1 MGSSKQ
7 PVLYPLRF
15 TPLFKRHLWGGRR
28 LATEL
33 GKSIGDADDYAE
45 SWEVVDHG
53 DDQSVVSDGPLQ
65 GMTLAALVAQHGKAL
80 LGKDYPQIGFPLLWK
95 FLDAH
100 RVLSVQVHPDDAQA
114 AQLVPPDRGK
124 TEAWVV
130 LAADPG
136 SVLYAGLIAGVD
148 RETLT
153 RAIEAGKSESCLHR
167 LEPVAGDCI
176 YIPAGT
182 VHALGDGLLIAEIQQ
197 ASDTTYRLFDWN
209 RVGPDGKPR
218 QLHIAQ
224 GLNAIDFDRGPIQ
237 IEKPKPTGCQEI
249 ERLVTGDHFTIDRW
263 KFERPLRAGGDGKC
277 HLLSAIAGEVAI
289 SGDPRGKPLMRG
301 EVLLLPASMGEVTV
315 TPTSTATLL
324 DVYLPTQVG
333 R

>member
-7 PVLYPLRF
+7 SILYPLRF
-15 TPLFKRHLWGGRR
+15 TPLFKKHLWGGRR

-33 GKSIGDADDYAE
+33 GKPIGDGDDYAE
-45 SWEVVDHG
+45 SWDVVDHG
-53 DDQSVVSDGPLQ
+53 ADQSVVSDGPLK
-65 GMTLAALVAQHGKAL
+65 GTTLAELVAKHGKAL
-80 LGKDYPQIGFPLLWK
+80 LGIDYPQTGFPLLWK

-100 RVLSVQVHPDDAQA
+100 RVLSVQVHPDDARA
-114 AQLVPPDRGK
+114 SQLVPPDRGK

-148 RETLT
+148 RDKLT
-153 RAIEAGKSESCLHR
+153 RALEAGESESCLHR

-209 RVGPDGKPR
+209 RVGPDGKQR
-218 QLHIAQ
+218 QLHIAK
-224 GLNAIDFDRGPIQ
+224 GLDAIDFNRGPIQ
-237 IEKPKPTGCQEI
+237 IEKPKPTACQEI
-249 ERLVTGDHFTIDRW
+249 ERLVTGDHFIIDRW
-263 KFERPLRAGGDGKC
+263 NFERPLRAGGNDKC
-277 HLLSAIAGEVAI
+277 HLISVVEGEVKI
-289 SGDPRGKPLMRG
+289 SGDPREKPLVRG
-301 EVLLLPASMGEVTV
+301 EVLLLPASLEEVIVSPSSKT
-315 TPTSTATLL
+315 TLL
-324 DVYLPTQVG
+324 DVYLPEQNPA
-333 R
+333 

>member
-1 MGSSKQ
+1 MGSSNQ
-7 PVLYPLRF
+7 SVLYPLRF

-33 GKSIGDADDYAE
+33 GKSIGDGDDYAE

-53 DDQSVVSDGPLQ
+53 GDQSVVSEGPLK
-65 GMTLAALVAQHGKAL
+65 GTTLAELVAKHGEAL
-80 LGKDYPQIGFPLLWK
+80 LGIDYPQTGFPLLWK

-100 RVLSVQVHPDDAQA
+100 RVLSVQVHPDDERAS
-114 AQLVPPDRGK
+114 QLVPPDRGK

-148 RETLT
+148 REKLT
-153 RAIEAGKSESCLHR
+153 RAIEAGESESCLHR

-209 RVGPDGKPR
+209 RVGPDGKQR

-224 GLNAIDFDRGPIQ
+224 GLDAIDFDRGPIQ
-237 IEKPKPTGCQEI
+237 IEKPTPTACQEI
-249 ERLVTGDHFTIDRW
+249 ERLVTGDHFIIDRW
-263 KFERPLRAGGDGKC
+263 NFERPLRAGGNDKC
-277 HLLSAIAGEVAI
+277 HLISVIEGEVEI
-289 SGDPRGKPLMRG
+289 SDDPFGKPRMRG
-301 EVLLLPASMGEVTV
+301 EVLLLPAALGEVTV
-315 TPTSTATLL
+315 SPSSKATLL
-324 DVYLPTQVG
+324 DVYLPG
-333 R
+333 RDPV

>member
-1 MGSSKQ
+1 MASSKQ
-7 PVLYPLRF
+7 SLLYPLRF

-33 GKSIGDADDYAE
+33 GKPIGDGDDYAE

-53 DDQSVVSDGPLQ
+53 VDQSVVSDGPLK
-65 GMTLAALVAQHGKAL
+65 GTTLAELVAKHGEAL
-80 LGKDYPQIGFPLLWK
+80 LGMDYPQTGFPLLWK

-100 RVLSVQVHPDDAQA
+100 RVLSVQVHPDDARA
-114 AQLVPPDRGK
+114 SQLVPPDRGK

-148 RETLT
+148 REKLT
-153 RAIEAGKSESCLHR
+153 RAIEAGESESCLHR

-197 ASDTTYRLFDWN
+197 ASDTTYRLFDWD
-209 RVGPDGKPR
+209 RVGPDGKQR

-224 GLNAIDFDRGPIQ
+224 GLDAIDFDRGPIQ
-237 IEKPKPTGCQEI
+237 IEKPKPTACQEI
-249 ERLVTGDHFTIDRW
+249 ERLVTGDQFIIDRW
-263 KFERPLRAGGDGKC
+263 NFERPLRAGGNDKC
-277 HLLSAIAGEVAI
+277 HLISVIEGEVEI

-301 EVLLLPASMGEVTV
+301 EVMLLPAALGEVTV
-315 TPTSTATLL
+315 SPSSKATLL
-324 DVYLPTQVG
+324 DVYLPGQDPV
-333 R
+333 

>member
-33 GKSIGDADDYAE
+33 GKSIGDGDDYAE

-218 QLHIAQ
+218 QLHIEQ
-224 GLNAIDFDRGPIQ
+224 GLNAIDFDRGPIE

-263 KFERPLRAGGDGKC
+263 KFERPLQAGGDGKC

-324 DVYLPTQVG
+324 DVYLPTQDPV
-333 R
+333 

>member
-33 GKSIGDADDYAE
+33 GKSIGDGDDYAE

-218 QLHIAQ
+218 QLHIEQ
-224 GLNAIDFDRGPIQ
+224 GLNAIDFDRGPIE

-324 DVYLPTQVG
+324 DVYLPTQDPV
-333 R
+333 

>member
-7 PVLYPLRF
+7 SLLYPLRF

-33 GKSIGDADDYAE
+33 GKPIGDGDDYAE

-53 DDQSVVSDGPLQ
+53 VDQSVVSDGPLK
-65 GMTLAALVAQHGKAL
+65 GTTLAELVAKHGEAL
-80 LGKDYPQIGFPLLWK
+80 LGIDYPQTGFPLLWK

-100 RVLSVQVHPDDAQA
+100 RVLSVQVHPDDARA
-114 AQLVPPDRGK
+114 SQLVPPDRGK

-148 RETLT
+148 REKLT
-153 RAIEAGKSESCLHR
+153 RAIEAGESESCLHR

-209 RVGPDGKPR
+209 RVGPDGKQR

-224 GLNAIDFDRGPIQ
+224 GLDAIDFDRGPIQ
-237 IEKPKPTGCQEI
+237 IEKPKPTACQEI
-249 ERLVTGDHFTIDRW
+249 ERLVTGDQFIIDRW
-263 KFERPLRAGGDGKC
+263 NFERPLRAGGNDKC
-277 HLLSAIAGEVAI
+277 HLISVIEGEVEI
-289 SGDPRGKPLMRG
+289 SGDARGKPLMRG
-301 EVLLLPASMGEVTV
+301 EVMLLPAALGEVTV
-315 TPTSTATLL
+315 SPSSKATLL
-324 DVYLPTQVG
+324 DVYLPGKDPV
-333 R
+333 

>member
-7 PVLYPLRF
+7 SLLYPLRF

-33 GKSIGDADDYAE
+33 GKAIGDGDDYAE

-53 DDQSVVSDGPLQ
+53 GDQSVVSDGPLK
-65 GMTLAALVAQHGKAL
+65 GTTLAELVAKHGEAL
-80 LGKDYPQIGFPLLWK
+80 LGIDYPQTGFPLLWK

-100 RVLSVQVHPDDAQA
+100 RVLSVQVHPDDARA
-114 AQLVPPDRGK
+114 SQLVPPDRGK

-148 RETLT
+148 REKLT
-153 RAIEAGKSESCLHR
+153 RAIEAGESESCLHR

-197 ASDTTYRLFDWN
+197 ASDTTYRLFDWD
-209 RVGPDGKPR
+209 RVGPDGKQR

-224 GLNAIDFDRGPIQ
+224 GLDAIDFDRGPIQ
-237 IEKPKPTGCQEI
+237 IEKPKPTACQEI
-249 ERLVTGDHFTIDRW
+249 ERLVTGDQFIIDRW
-263 KFERPLRAGGDGKC
+263 NFERPLRAGGNDKC
-277 HLLSAIAGEVAI
+277 HLISVIEGEVEI
-289 SGDPRGKPLMRG
+289 SGDARGKPLMRG
-301 EVLLLPASMGEVTV
+301 EVMLIPAALGEVTV
-315 TPTSTATLL
+315 SPSSKATLL
-324 DVYLPTQVG
+324 DVYLPGQDPV
-333 R
+333 

>member
-7 PVLYPLRF
+7 SILYPLRF

-33 GKSIGDADDYAE
+33 GKPIGDGDDYAE

-53 DDQSVVSDGPLQ
+53 GDQSVVSDGPLK
-65 GMTLAALVAQHGKAL
+65 GTTLAELVAKHGEAL
-80 LGKDYPQIGFPLLWK
+80 LGMDYPQTGFPLLWK

-100 RVLSVQVHPDDAQA
+100 RVLSVQVHPDDARA
-114 AQLVPPDRGK
+114 SQLVPPDRGK

-148 RETLT
+148 REKLT
-153 RAIEAGKSESCLHR
+153 RAIEAGESESCLHR

-209 RVGPDGKPR
+209 RVGPDGKQR

-224 GLNAIDFDRGPIQ
+224 GLDAIDFDRGPIQ
-237 IEKPKPTGCQEI
+237 IEKPKPTFCQEI
-249 ERLVTGDHFTIDRW
+249 ERLVTGDQFIIDRW
-263 KFERPLRAGGDGKC
+263 NFERPLRAGGNDKC
-277 HLLSAIAGEVAI
+277 HLISVIEGEVEI
-289 SGDPRGKPLMRG
+289 SGDPRGKPLTRG
-301 EVLLLPASMGEVTV
+301 EVMLLPASLGKVTLS
-315 TPTSTATLL
+315 PSSMATLL
-324 DVYLPTQVG
+324 DVYLPGQDPV
-333 R
+333 